1 MSRARVAIEPPALPE
16 EPQPK
21 PPGPLRSITRRS
33 THAIEQP
40 IEAFHQQLLEA
51 GIKNI
56 GSIAFPSSDRPP
68 SKWARIRKL
77 EAASDGARNLVR
89 ELRKAWRL
97 PPYAGIGGSNPRER
111 LADMY
116 CIHLRHH
123 TPGPCRAAGQA
134 ARAHQRD
141 RRRQV
146 ARARLEARVG
156 RDARPAWRCAHHG
169 RVDGDGRH
177 QQLQTVCGGTYA
189 VVSVCLY
196 GRFTSVLQMLEGV
209 GLLYVMLFQMVT
221 DVMQWIKLT
230 GFFTLGLGVAFTA
243 LMPGSTTGDNHPFA
257 RALWLL
263 VGDFDPEA
271 WQEYFPE
278 WGIQY
283 DLYLL
288 GMVILWVSVFVM
300 TVVLVNLLIAQMSST
315 YERLKEEKEEIWQ
328 AGRVKLIREYKD
340 SFDPIPAPLNL
351 LFIVYAA
358 FMPRSPPSGPSPAP
372 AAIALSTA
380 SLTAS
385 TTHTGTS
392 CPRCSS
398 AACARRSRGRP
409 APTRP
414 RSSRASASPCRPRR
428 RGRPTR
434 SPAWRGAATCATR
447 RASSSTASPTG
458 SRSCTRRRSRCAA
471 CSSRSAPRSTRS
483 SPRSRRPSS
492 RARPLG
498 RRRPPTTRGRWRCR
512 RPGPAA

>member
-1 MSRARVAIEPPALPE
+1 VEARGRARAAVVAVAQVTQWIDL
-16 EPQPK
+16 
-21 PPGPLRSITRRS
+21 L
-33 THAIEQP
+33 
-40 IEAFHQQLLEA
+40 AFDA
-51 GIKNI
+51 
-56 GSIAFPSSDRPP
+56 
-68 SKWARIRKL
+68 
-77 EAASDGARNLVR
+77 V
-89 ELRKAWRL
+89 
-97 PPYAGIGGSNPRER
+97 
-111 LADMY
+111 LAV
-116 CIHLRHH
+116 
-123 TPGPCRAAGQA
+123 AAGRTLVWQGVLAHEQA
-134 ARAHQRD
+134 
-141 RRRQV
+141 
-146 ARARLEARVG
+146 
-156 RDARPAWRCAHHG
+156 
-169 RVDGDGRH
+169 

-385 TTHTGTS
+385 TTH
-392 CPRCSS
+392 R
-398 AACARRSRGRP
+398 
-409 APTRP
+409 
-414 RSSRASASPCRPRR
+414 
-428 RGRPTR
+428 
-434 SPAWRGAATCATR
+434 
-447 RASSSTASPTG
+447 
-458 SRSCTRRRSRCAA
+458 
-471 CSSRSAPRSTRS
+471 
-483 SPRSRRPSS
+483 
-492 RARPLG
+492 
-498 RRRPPTTRGRWRCR
+498 
-512 RPGPAA
+512 